1 MAGRVHRRH
10 FHENSWWQIRR
21 RVGQGR
27 SPQLSEISRRAQ
39 CAQRRHLD
47 FGWEKQNEL
56 SVSLPLYAN
65 VPVGVRRAPSVE
77 DRPALA
83 ARVGA
88 AVEVFNMSLCPTRI
102 KFSHLSHEDDTVLC
116 CTHCTRR
123 ISHNQ
128 TRAVEFIP
136 WLRPNLPL
144 ASSSSSSSWFLRPR
158 PTCPSSSSWVS
169 ESSLPASQGPPG
181 PIWQWLRMFPGPSR

>member
-27 SPQLSEISRRAQ
+27 SPQLSEISSRAQ

-102 KFSHLSHEDDTVLC
+102 KFSHLSH
-116 CTHCTRR
+116 
-123 ISHNQ
+123 
-128 TRAVEFIP
+128 
-136 WLRPNLPL
+136 
-144 ASSSSSSSWFLRPR
+144 
-158 PTCPSSSSWVS
+158 
-169 ESSLPASQGPPG
+169 
-181 PIWQWLRMFPGPSR
+181 